1 MRNNEMITL
10 NGVTGSPSVKVS
22 GVVNDSEASE
32 EARMLR
38 KSWLK
43 N

>member
-1 MRNNEMITL
+1 
-10 NGVTGSPSVKVS
+10 VTGSPSVKVS
-22 GVVNDSEASE
+22 GVINDSDASE
-32 EARMLR
+32 EAKTLR